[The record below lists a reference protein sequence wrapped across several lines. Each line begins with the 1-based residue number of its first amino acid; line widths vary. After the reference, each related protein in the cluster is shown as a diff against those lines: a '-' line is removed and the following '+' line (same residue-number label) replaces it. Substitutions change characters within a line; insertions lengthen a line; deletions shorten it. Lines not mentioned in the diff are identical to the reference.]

1 MSQSEG
7 PQLVLKA
14 YGHTRLTNNHSYKID
29 GSDC

>member
-14 YGHTRLTNNHSYKID
+14 YGHTRLTNNHSHKI
-29 GSDC
+29 SSPDC